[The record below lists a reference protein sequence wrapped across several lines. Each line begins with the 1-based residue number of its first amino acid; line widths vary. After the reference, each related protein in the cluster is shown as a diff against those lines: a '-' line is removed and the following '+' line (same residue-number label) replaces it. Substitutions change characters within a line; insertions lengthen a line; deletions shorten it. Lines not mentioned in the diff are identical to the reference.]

1 MPGRHLLCLA
11 SLLAITLAT
20 PVLHA
25 GMPSP
30 LPEMEE
36 TQQLGDSAMLR
47 IETISFFVA
56 GLLLCAATVRF
67 LWNLLQRDFPKLP
80 RLTFAKALAGVLL
93 WGLLFVIVLTMIS
106 GARELMTPGAWK
118 KQGFTYRLA
127 DQPEAGQPPGS
138 LTARREALER
148 LRSAL
153 WKFADENQGRLP
165 SKEELAAFPGATL
178 EVPESGG
185 MKFIYVPGLV
195 RDGQHALLAFEPEL
209 DVKERL
215 ALRPNGDVVLLSSV
229 EIRSALAQREPVP

>member
-1 MPGRHLLCLA
+1 MPARHAVCLA
-11 SLLAITLAT
+11 SLFAIALAT
-20 PVLHA
+20 PALHA

-30 LPEMEE
+30 LPEPEE

-47 IETISFFVA
+47 IETISFFVV
-56 GLLLCAATVRF
+56 GLLVCAVAVRF

-80 RLTFAKALAGVLL
+80 RLTLAKALAGVLL
-93 WGLLFVIVLTMIS
+93 WGLLFIIVLTMIS

-127 DQPEAGQPPGS
+127 DQPENVQTPSS

-153 WKFADENQGRLP
+153 WKFAEENQGRLP
-165 SKEELAAFPGATL
+165 SKEELAVFPATTL

-185 MKFIYVPGLV
+185 MKFIYVAGLA
-195 RDGQHALLAFEPEL
+195 RANQQGLLAYEPEL

-215 ALRPNGDVVLLSSV
+215 ALRPNGDIVLLSSV
-229 EIRSALAQREPVP
+229 DIRSAIAQRGPRP